1 MSKFVFLNNQ
11 LVPQDEAKISVY
23 DHGFLY
29 GDGLFDTMRAY
40 NGKVFR
46 LEQHL
51 DRLQGNARCLA
62 LSMPWSRE
70 ELAKA
75 IQTTIQANNLS
86 EAYIRLTISRGPGP
100 IGIDPRLCPQPTL
113 VIMAKELI
121 PLPNEDY
128 TKGIDTITL
137 NTRRNPIQSLDPSL
151 KSLSFLNNILAK
163 LELINAGISEGI
175 MLNYESVISEG
186 TVSNI
191 FWVSQGVLY
200 TPSPEVGIL
209 LGITRQTVLEISA
222 EAGLEAHQGAYAA
235 EQLYQA
241 DECFFTNSSGELRPV
256 TQVDGQVIGDGKP
269 GPVTRRLHEIYRE
282 VVSRQTKCK

>member
-1 MSKFVFLNNQ
+1 MAKFVYLNNQ
-11 LVPQDEAKISVY
+11 IVPQEEAKISVY

-51 DRLQGNARCLA
+51 DRLQANAGRLT
-62 LSMPWSRE
+62 LTIPWSRE

-113 VIMAKELI
+113 VIMTKELT
-121 PLPNEDY
+121 PFPDDAY
-128 TKGIDTITL
+128 TKGIATITL
-137 NTRRNPIQSLDPSL
+137 KIRRNPIQSLDPSL
-151 KSLSFLNNILAK
+151 KALSFLNNILAK
-163 LELINAGISEGI
+163 LELINASISEGI
-175 MLNYESVISEG
+175 MLNCDSVISEG

-222 EAGLEAHQGAYAA
+222 EAGLEAHQGTYPV

-241 DECFFTNSSGELRPV
+241 EECFFTNSSGELWPV

-269 GPVTRRLHEIYRE
+269 GSVTRRLHELYRE
-282 VVSRQTKCK
+282 VVARQTKC